1 MADLDNTKSP
11 LALGIPRD
19 DSADHPRSRAGELSG
34 DDEILEAISR
44 HQSGPEKATD
54 ERFVIEM
61 PSLKAVGIIG
71 AVLMAAISLLIMF
84 RAAGEAGDR
93 RIETELVQNRIA
105 VAAADQVEALRASDP
120 AAETSLI
127 RRTMLDNSVGP
138 RTAVYELAADR
149 ASYISAGATD
159 YYALHPN
166 DMAGFNLAQPGV
178 SLFDKGEVANG
189 TIGET
194 MVTWRPMAD
203 GRAIVV
209 LSPARDIFARTPPWI
224 TYSMILAVFLLIA
237 GSLFLLV
244 RRQSMAMTRA
254 SNALADAQERLS
266 AFETIGGGTWSV
278 DPKAGLI
285 TLPAALMQH
294 LGIGSKDRK
303 LVLREISG
311 MIHPKDVRPVL
322 ALWSGKSDSAQPMQ
336 FRMRSGTRGWIWVMT
351 RLNELSD
358 PCHGIIVPLGDSP
371 VDNGRAAKLQARLTD
386 AIESIPEAFLL
397 WDDQGRLVTWNRK
410 FCNIFRIQPTR
421 LVAGQ
426 TIGLVSDLA
435 EEDAET
441 ITEYFGPPADGR
453 EQSLEVRL
461 PGNRWGHVS
470 RRRTQE
476 GGWVCVVTN
485 ITDMKRRARAQKR
498 KERELEMTVETLEQS
513 RSELREAMQNYQIEK
528 KRAEDANLSKSE
540 FLANMSHEL
549 RTPLNA
555 INGFSEVMQSELY
568 GPIGH
573 AKYKEY
579 IDDIL
584 GSGRHLL
591 ALIDDILDM
600 SKIEAGRMELH
611 PQPVDLERILGE
623 GLRFVEPETRERD
636 ILLTSSISALPSV
649 WADNRATKQVFVNLL
664 SNAVKFTEAGGSVT
678 VTAQADLD
686 SVTVLI
692 ADTGIGIA
700 RDRLEKLGEPFE
712 LIEDHLAKSRN
723 GSGLGLALSKSLM
736 ELQSGLLVL
745 ASEKGRG
752 TVAAFTIPRRAGVT
766 VKVPELL
773 RRQGHVLTKLP
784 SPAKAAR
791 GGSQERA
798 AE

>member
-1 MADLDNTKSP
+1 MAHLDNTKSP
-11 LALGIPRD
+11 MALGIPRD
-19 DSADHPRSRAGELSG
+19 DSAGRTPSTTG
-34 DDEILEAISR
+34 DDGMLDAISR
-44 HQSGPEKATD
+44 HQATD
-54 ERFVIEM
+54 TAQDERPVDRFVIEM
-61 PSLKAVGIIG
+61 PSLKAVAILGG
-71 AVLMAAISLLIMF
+71 VLMAAISLLIMF

-93 RIETELVQNRIA
+93 RIETELVQSRIA
-105 VAAADQVEALRASDP
+105 VATADQLAPLRVADPSIEA
-120 AAETSLI
+120 SLV
-127 RRTMLDNSVGP
+127 RRIMLDNSVGP
-138 RTAVYELAADR
+138 RTAVFDIAADR
-149 ASYISAGATD
+149 SSYISAGATD
-159 YYALHPN
+159 FYALHPD
-166 DMAGFNLAQPGV
+166 DMAGFNLSQPGV
-178 SLFDKGEVANG
+178 SLFEKGAVANG

-203 GRAIVV
+203 GRAVVV

-224 TYSMILAVFLLIA
+224 TSSMILAVFLLIA
-237 GSLFLLV
+237 GSMFLLV
-244 RRQSMAMTRA
+244 RRQSLAMGRA
-254 SNALADAQERLS
+254 SNALADARERLS
-266 AFETIGGGTWSV
+266 AFEDLGGGSWSV
-278 DPKAGLI
+278 DPKAGLV
-285 TLPAALMQH
+285 TLPASLMQK

-303 LVLREISG
+303 LVLREVSG
-311 MIHPKDVRPVL
+311 LIHPKDIRPVL
-322 ALWSGKSDSAQPMQ
+322 SLWSGKSDSAQPMQ

-351 RLNELSD
+351 RLDTLSD
-358 PCHGIIVPLGDSP
+358 PCHGIIVPLGENP

-426 TIGLVSDLA
+426 NIGLVADLA
-435 EEDAET
+435 EEDKET
-441 ITEYFGPPADGR
+441 VTEYFGPPADGR

-513 RSELREAMQNYQIEK
+513 RSELREAMHNYQIEK

-600 SKIEAGRMELH
+600 SKIEAGRMELN

-636 ILLTSSISALPSV
+636 ILLTSSINTLPSV

-700 RDRLEKLGEPFE
+700 RDRLQKLGEPFE

-736 ELQSGLLVL
+736 ELQSGLLVM

-766 VKVPELL
+766 VKVPEIL
-773 RRQGHVLTKLP
+773 RRHGHVLTRLP
-784 SPAKAAR
+784 SPARAAR
-791 GGSQERA
+791 VGAQERA